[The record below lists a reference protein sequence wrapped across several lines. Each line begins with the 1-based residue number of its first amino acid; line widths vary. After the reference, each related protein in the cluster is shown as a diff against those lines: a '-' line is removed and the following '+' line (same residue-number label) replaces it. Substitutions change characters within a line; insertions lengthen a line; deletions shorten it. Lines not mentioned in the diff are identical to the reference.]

1 MKKFS
6 WKEFGSELLGG
17 LMELLIMLGIAA
29 LGVVVLWLL
38 PKDVRNLLHYDIE
51 FIGVATLAIIFGII
65 SVIKHFFKKNKKDK
79 NLK

>member
-1 MKKFS
+1 MKKFD
-6 WKEFGSELLGG
+6 WKEFGLELLGG
-17 LMELLIMLGIAA
+17 LAELLIMLGIAA
-29 LGVVVLWLL
+29 LGMFVLWLL
-38 PKDVRNLLHYDIE
+38 PKEVRNLLHYDIE